1 MFHVKHW
8 GYISKGT
15 QDNVSRETINP
26 KMLLKFRETFSVKPI

>member
-26 KMLLKFRETFSVKPI
+26 KMLLKFRETFSVKPR